1 MPQHL
6 AEALQYL
13 HAAGYVHRDVKRPN
27 VRFTGNE
34 AFLIDFD
41 IAAKWQRGDSL
52 LHGSDVKAGTP
63 QWRAPEVEAG
73 REYYGDD
80 ADMYG
85 LGLVLFEEALV
96 VARSSVR
103 GASFVS
109 GVLSSSTP

>member
-1 MPQHL
+1 MAQHL

-52 LHGSDVKAGTP
+52 LHGKAGTP

-80 ADMYG
+80 VDMYG

-96 VARSSVR
+96 VAQSSVR
-103 GASFVS
+103 GASFV
-109 GVLSSSTP
+109 VLCSPHPP